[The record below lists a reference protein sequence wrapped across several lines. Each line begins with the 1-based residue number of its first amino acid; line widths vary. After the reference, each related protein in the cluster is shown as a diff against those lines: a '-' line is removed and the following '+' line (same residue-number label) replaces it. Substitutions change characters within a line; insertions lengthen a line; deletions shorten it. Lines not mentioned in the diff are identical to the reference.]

1 MNCVASSGIIK
12 KVKGF
17 IFLLRPVNCFMMG
30 LAVLIGEFITLNG
43 KLQAIPSILGFF
55 TAFTLTGSAMI
66 VNDYFD
72 RYVDLKN
79 NPEKPIPSG
88 IITPKEAIIFAST
101 LALAGLFLAG
111 ATGIYT
117 SSLNILLIAALAY
130 LLSTYY
136 NAEGKK
142 FGFLGNLMVSGC
154 VATSFIYGGFVAGQ
168 PSKLLLVFALTAF
181 LANTGREV
189 VKGIVDVEGDKIR
202 NVKTLAIIKGE
213 KFAAKVG
220 GLFYLL
226 AVILSLTPTIFKLA
240 SHLYTLIVGVSCIG
254 FMLSSISIVKDSSV
268 KNAKKIKNISLIW
281 MMVGMLAFMV
291 GGVS

>member
-1 MNCVASSGIIK
+1 MS
-12 KVKGF
+12 
-17 IFLLRPVNCFMMG
+17 LLRPVNCFMMG
-30 LAVLIGEFITLNG
+30 FAVIIGEFITLNG

-55 TAFTLTGSAMI
+55 TAFTLTGSAM
-66 VNDYFD
+66 VLNDYFD

-79 NPEKPIPSG
+79 NPKKPIPSG
-88 IITPKEAIIFAST
+88 LITPREAVIFAST
-101 LALAGLFLAG
+101 LALVGLFIAG
-111 ATGIYT
+111 VTTIDA
-117 SSLNILLIAALAY
+117 SNLNILLIATLAY
-130 LLSTYY
+130 LLSAYY

-154 VATSFIYGGFVAGQ
+154 VAVSFIYGGFIVGQ
-168 PSKLLLVFALTAF
+168 PSKLLLIFAFTAL

-220 GLFYLL
+220 GTLYLL

-240 SHLYTLIVGVSCIG
+240 SNLYTPIVGVSCIG
-254 FMLSSISIVKDSSV
+254 FILSSISIVKNSSAE
-268 KNAKKIKNISLIW
+268 NAKKIKNISLIW
-281 MMVGMLAFMV
+281 MMIGMLAFMV